1 MLLCLGGLI
10 NIAQRLNKL
19 RMDRLLD
26 RYLST
31 VEQQF
36 GSRSRTASLNNLSTT
51 IQYPT
56 VQNILSQNNSE
67 VTLNNLILS
76 RTKQMRKIHL

>member
-36 GSRSRTASLNNLSTT
+36 GSRSRTASQNNLSTT

>member
-36 GSRSRTASLNNLSTT
+36 GSRSRTTSLNNLSTT